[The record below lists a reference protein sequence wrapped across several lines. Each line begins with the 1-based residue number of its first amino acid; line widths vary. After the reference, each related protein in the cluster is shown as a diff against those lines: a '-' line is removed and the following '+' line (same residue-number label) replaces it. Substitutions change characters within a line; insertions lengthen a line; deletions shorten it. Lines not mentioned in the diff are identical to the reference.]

1 MNKLIYLLF
10 CFLFV
15 CCSNNSKHNEVEIF
29 NGLKFKLQEA
39 EVQENINDVTKKNY
53 FSFFGKNKNQLPL
66 FKFIKSKNYE
76 IYIGLPFKTS
86 IPKLLSN
93 SISVNDS
100 SVIILNSDS
109 VSFMF
114 RKSKLNNNYITEFAK
129 QYDANIIYLLCV
141 SNSKFVSDSVFSF
154 EKLSK
159 RIAL

>member
-1 MNKLIYLLF
+1 M
-10 CFLFV
+10 FV
-15 CCSNNSKHNEVEIF
+15 CCSNNS

-141 SNSKFVSDSVFSF
+141 SNSKSVSDSVFSF